1 MDVSWIKNEFEGLDM
16 GDKRLNERFLETA
29 TQLFLTPD
37 ESINKSMEEFS
48 DKKAAYRLFSN
59 KKFKAD
65 EVFECHQKQTAKR
78 LNEHKRGLALH
89 GKSSTYPADLGSF
102 FFFHLH

>member
-1 MDVSWIKNEFEGLDM
+1 MDVSWIKSEFEGLDM

-48 DKKAAYRLFSN
+48 VKKAAYRLFSN
-59 KKFKAD
+59 KKFKSR
-65 EVFECHQKQTAKR
+65 CISKNSLQTVIAYVIFI
-78 LNEHKRGLALH
+78 LN
-89 GKSSTYPADLGSF
+89 F
-102 FFFHLH
+102 FKFW